1 MWKDVLVQLA
11 RHAALRRALLVD
23 GEVKILPATGRQ
35 TKCKDWRLGEGKMI
49 CVIDTLVLDELRQ
62 PSFGFRA
69 HLKLGNQ
76 RTASAG
82 ERKDRIQGA
91 VRKATGVTRVREWRG
106 SVPAPMCSVRVGF
119 RGGEGI
125 QR

>member
-49 CVIDTLVLDELRQ
+49 CVIDTLVRDELRP

-69 HLKLGNQ
+69 HLKPGTKEPRVQEN
-76 RTASAG
+76 G
-82 ERKDRIQGA
+82 RIEFKEPCGRQ
-91 VRKATGVTRVREWRG
+91 
-106 SVPAPMCSVRVGF
+106 PA
-119 RGGEGI
+119 
-125 QR
+125 